1 MEQKPSILV
10 HIEFFQAKDCPYC
23 PTVRKMLLDELFN
36 SELGK
41 YLLIEEIDINT
52 SVGRERSKKYKL
64 KGVPSLAFN
73 GKLKFAG
80 IPHPVLLKNE
90 VKRLVKGETP
100 KPKRSKQ
107 KFLKPA
113 DLTKNDER
121 ELPFYT

>member
-1 MEQKPSILV
+1 MDQKPSILV

-23 PTVRKMLLDELFN
+23 PTVRKMLLEELFK

-41 YLLIEEIDINT
+41 FLLIEEIDVNT
-52 SVGRERSKKYKL
+52 AVGRERSKRYKL

-90 VKRLVKGETP
+90 VKRLIKGETP
-100 KPKRSKQ
+100 KPKDPKQ
-107 KFLKPA
+107 KLFKPSE
-113 DLTKNDER
+113 LHKKDEG